1 MSSIRGFLCTELECS
16 LFHQIALFSAG
27 GFAVSLTLVL
37 ACDLQI
43 AGQWL

>member
-1 MSSIRGFLCTELECS
+1 MSSVRGFLCTELECG
-16 LFHQIALFSAG
+16 LFHQIALFSAA

-37 ACDLQI
+37 AYDLEV